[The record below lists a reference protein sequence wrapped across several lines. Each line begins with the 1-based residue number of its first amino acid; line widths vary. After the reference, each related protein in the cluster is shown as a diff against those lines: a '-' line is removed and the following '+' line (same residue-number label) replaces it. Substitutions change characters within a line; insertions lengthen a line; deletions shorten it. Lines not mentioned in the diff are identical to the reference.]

1 MSDVHH
7 DWGLPVGLG
16 CRVALGTEH
25 WGTRSDRSGTVPAR
39 PAGGEFPARAASTQ
53 PSRCTSTSA
62 TMVVGQAAQ
71 RTTATMVVG
80 QAVAGIGGA
89 AL

>member
-1 MSDVHH
+1 MYH
-7 DWGLPVGLG
+7 P
-16 CRVALGTEH
+16 
-25 WGTRSDRSGTVPAR
+25 
-39 PAGGEFPARAASTQ
+39 
-53 PSRCTSTSA
+53 

-80 QAVAGIGGA
+80 QAVAGIGGE

>member
-1 MSDVHH
+1 MHH
-7 DWGLPVGLG
+7 DWGLPVGVG
-16 CRVALGTEH
+16 GRVALGAEH
-25 WGTRSDRSGTVPAR
+25 WGTRSDRSGTVLSPPRRVDPAVYVYR
-39 PAGGEFPARAASTQ
+39 YLDVP
-53 PSRCTSTSA
+53 SA